1 MAPVQTTEDSQFDVG
16 LVVDGRSPTLTVSLV
31 AASMWLECLVYVEF
45 GETRSDCGV
54 LDDACNR
61 ETPWI
66 Q

>member
-1 MAPVQTTEDSQFDVG
+1 
-16 LVVDGRSPTLTVSLV
+16 VVDGRSPTLTVSLV

-66 Q
+66 